1 MRMIHEAAEAA
12 SRAFDAYRFR
22 RTLISL
28 VSIAETA
35 KEPWRRNMACSAAF
49 QKIEHIVKGIK

>member
-28 VSIAETA
+28 SSTAETA
-35 KEPWRRNMACSAAF
+35 KEPWRQRMAYMAAC